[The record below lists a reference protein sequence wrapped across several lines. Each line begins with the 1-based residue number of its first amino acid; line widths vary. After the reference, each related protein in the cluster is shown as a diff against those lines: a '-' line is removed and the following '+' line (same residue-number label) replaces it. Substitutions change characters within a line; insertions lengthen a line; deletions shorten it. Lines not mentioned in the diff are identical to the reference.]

1 MGACGDAVIRRIVH
15 CDWSTRA
22 AGRWMA
28 VADRMPDGGWRASGP
43 APVPAPAELVDALVA
58 AGREGPVLAA
68 FDCPIGIPAR
78 FGEET
83 GFGSFAAMLDAL
95 GRGAWPDL
103 FTVAATPGEV
113 GPRRPFYPA
122 RPGGAR
128 LRHLLEG
135 HGVETV
141 DDLVRACERAGPDGG
156 AAGCMFWT
164 LGAKQVGKAAL
175 FAWREVV
182 VPARRR
188 GAHLWPFEGDLA
200 ELAGQGGLTLAES
213 YPGDAYGQLGFRI
226 RNKRDR
232 ALRAALAPHLLGWAA
247 ARRVRLA
254 DDLSAAV
261 LGGFP
266 VAAGGDDGFDAAM
279 GLLAAIAVV
288 DGERPAGPPPGE
300 GPRRWEGWIL
310 GRRVW
315 DGTAVDGRGGGVAD

>member
-1 MGACGDAVIRRIVH
+1 MIRRIVH

-28 VADRMPDGGWRASGP
+28 SADRAPDGGWHATG
-43 APVPAPAELVDALVA
+43 PVPVPPPSDLVDALVA
-58 AGREGPVLAA
+58 AGRDGPTLAA
-68 FDCPIGIPAR
+68 FDCPIGVPAR
-78 FGEET
+78 FGAET
-83 GFGSFAAMLDAL
+83 GFGSFGAMLDAL

-103 FTVAATPGEV
+103 FDVAATPGEI
-113 GPRRPFYPA
+113 GPRRPFYPV

-128 LRHLLEG
+128 LRHLLDG
-135 HGVETV
+135 HGVDTV

-188 GAHLWPFEGDLA
+188 GARLWPFDGDLA
-200 ELAGQGGLTLAES
+200 ALAGQGGLILAES
-213 YPGDAYGQLGFRI
+213 YPGDAYGQLGFKI

-232 ALRAALAPHLLGWAA
+232 ALRAALAPHLLAWAA
-247 ARRVRLA
+247 ARGVRLA
-254 DDLSAAV
+254 DALSTAA

-266 VAAGGDDGFDAAM
+266 AAFGGDDGFDAVM
-279 GLLAAIAVV
+279 GLLAAIAVA
-288 DGERPAGPPPGE
+288 DGERPAGPPRGG
-300 GPRRWEGWIL
+300 GPDLWEGWIL
-310 GRRVW
+310 GKRTS
-315 DGTAVDGRGGGVAD
+315 GAATS